1 MEASSYLY
9 DESKLE
15 NMYYSETTVSNLIN
29 LLDENVARFQFKKMD
44 GSIRNALGTRNEL
57 LIPKEECI
65 NMIDDISPKSV
76 VFWDLE
82 EKAFRSFSK
91 TAEVSVI

>member
-1 MEASSYLY
+1 
-9 DESKLE
+9 
-15 NMYYSETTVSNLIN
+15 MYYSQTTVSNLIN
-29 LLDENVARFQFKKMD
+29 LLDENVARFQFKKLD

-65 NMIDDISPKSV
+65 KMIDDISSKSV

-82 EKAFRSFSK
+82 ERAFRSFSK
-91 TAEVSVI
+91 QAEVSII

>member
-1 MEASSYLY
+1 
-9 DESKLE
+9 
-15 NMYYSETTVSNLIN
+15 MYYSETTVSNLVRV
-29 LLDENVARFQFKKMD
+29 LDENVTRFQFKKLD

-57 LIPKEECI
+57 LIPKKAQVKYL
-65 NMIDDISPKSV
+65 DDISNKSV

-82 EKAFRSFSK
+82 EEAFRSFSK

>member
-1 MEASSYLY
+1 
-9 DESKLE
+9 
-15 NMYYSETTVSNLIN
+15 MYYSQTTVSNLIN
-29 LLDENVARFQFKKMD
+29 LLDENVARFQFKKLD
-44 GSIRNALGTRNEL
+44 GSVRNALGTRNEL

-65 NMIDDISPKSV
+65 KFIDDISPKSV

-91 TAEVSVI
+91 QAEVSII

>member
-1 MEASSYLY
+1 
-9 DESKLE
+9 
-15 NMYYSETTVSNLIN
+15 MYYSQTTVSNLIN
-29 LLDENVARFQFKKMD
+29 LLDENVARFQFKKLD
-44 GSIRNALGTRNEL
+44 GSVRNALGTRNEL

-65 NMIDDISPKSV
+65 KFVDDISPKSV

-91 TAEVSVI
+91 QAEVSII

>member
-1 MEASSYLY
+1 
-9 DESKLE
+9 
-15 NMYYSETTVSNLIN
+15 MYYSQTTVSNLIN

-44 GSIRNALGTRNEL
+44 GTTRTALGTRHEL
-57 LIPKEECI
+57 LIPTEESI

-82 EKAFRSFSK
+82 ERAFRSFSK
-91 TAEVSVI
+91 NTEVFVL

>member
-1 MEASSYLY
+1 
-9 DESKLE
+9 
-15 NMYYSETTVSNLIN
+15 MYYSETTVTNLIN
-29 LLDENVARFQFKKMD
+29 VLDENVTRFQFRKKD
-44 GSIRNALGTRNEL
+44 GSIRTALGTRCEI

-65 NMIDDISPKSV
+65 NMIDDISKKSV

-91 TAEVSVI
+91 NAEVSVI

>member
-1 MEASSYLY
+1 
-9 DESKLE
+9 
-15 NMYYSETTVSNLIN
+15 MYYSETTVTNLLN
-29 LLDENVARFQFKKMD
+29 VLDENVTRFQFKKKD
-44 GSIRNALGTRNEL
+44 GSIRTALGTRCEI
-57 LIPKEECI
+57 LIPKEERI

-91 TAEVSVI
+91 TAEVAII

>member
-1 MEASSYLY
+1 
-9 DESKLE
+9 
-15 NMYYSETTVSNLIN
+15 MYYSQTTVSNLIN
-29 LLDENVARFQFKKMD
+29 LLDENVARFQFKKLD

-57 LIPKEECI
+57 LIPKEEGVTYL
-65 NMIDDISPKSV
+65 DDISNKSV

-91 TAEVSVI
+91 NAEVSVI

>member
-1 MEASSYLY
+1 MMNQKLNNMNY
-9 DESKLE
+9 SK
-15 NMYYSETTVSNLIN
+15 TTVSNLIS
-29 LLDENVARFQFKKMD
+29 LLDQNVARFQFKKLD

-65 NMIDDISPKSV
+65 KMIDDISSKSV

-82 EKAFRSFSK
+82 ERAFRSFSK
-91 TAEVSVI
+91 QAEVSII

>member
-1 MEASSYLY
+1 
-9 DESKLE
+9 
-15 NMYYSETTVSNLIN
+15 MYYSQTTVSNLIN
-29 LLDENVARFQFKKMD
+29 LLDENVARFQFRKMD

-65 NMIDDISPKSV
+65 NMIDDISTKSV

-91 TAEVSVI
+91 NTEVFVL

>member
-1 MEASSYLY
+1 
-9 DESKLE
+9 
-15 NMYYSETTVSNLIN
+15 MYYGQTTVSNLIN

-44 GSIRNALGTRNEL
+44 GTTRTALGTRHEL
-57 LIPKEECI
+57 LIPKEESI

-82 EKAFRSFSK
+82 ERAFRSFSK
-91 TAEVSVI
+91 NTEVFVL

>member
-1 MEASSYLY
+1 
-9 DESKLE
+9 
-15 NMYYSETTVSNLIN
+15 MYYSQTTVSNLIN
-29 LLDENVARFQFKKMD
+29 LLDENVARFQFKKLD

-57 LIPKEECI
+57 LIPKEEGI
-65 NMIDDISPKSV
+65 SMIDDISTKSV

-91 TAEVSVI
+91 QAEVSII

>member
-1 MEASSYLY
+1 MTNQKLNNMNY
-9 DESKLE
+9 SK
-15 NMYYSETTVSNLIN
+15 TTVSNLIN
-29 LLDENVARFQFKKMD
+29 LLDQNVARFQFKKLD

-91 TAEVSVI
+91 NAEVSVI